1 MILSTIFFL
10 LGALIFLLGVLIFRE
25 APRQKVNL
33 VVSMMLFFAGFGAV
47 LGASGLLAESQ
58 SLDSRAYAYFVHKF
72 AYLWEFFFP
81 CLLLFALLY
90 PTENK
95 FLSRIPSIG
104 VVIFI
109 PHAFHFL
116 FALVSS
122 QAGSQLEFTPIA
134 DRIPYSRPF
143 LELIAL
149 FWRLIYRWHTSLFS
163 FVNLA
168 FAASSISL
176 LWRGYVRAKSVTL
189 RQQVLVV
196 FFGIGACLGLYGV
209 AVLIPE
215 TFGRAV
221 PLALRSTLL
230 VLSLAIGSSAIA
242 YSVVRYKFLDTRLIA
257 RRSVLYGIVSAIFIG
272 AYLTIIQ
279 QLDRALRGFTG
290 TDTAV
295 FETVFVV
302 LALIMFQ
309 PIIGRLE
316 TYLEEYLMRH
326 RSDYRNVLRRL
337 SRDIVT
343 VLDTD
348 ELSRRLLGSLRET
361 LMANCGMLA
370 VVDKKKQTLR
380 VVDSFGIDKKAL
392 EEEPPAA
399 MLRGIASQTT
409 LLSREEALSLFTGE
423 KEREMMQQYLAAA
436 SASWVL
442 PLVHQEDI
450 LGVLTLGEKVLPTR
464 FHSEDRQLLETLGS
478 QLSVALKNSLLYKE
492 ILGKK
497 LMEEELLFARK
508 IQASFLPREFPVL
521 EKLDLYGKNVPSRFV
536 GGDYFDFIPAGNEKY
551 LIAIADVAGKGVP
564 AALLTSMLQAS
575 LRTQIMDAKPVRQVV
590 VTLNSLVTEMT
601 GPEQFATLFLGQLD
615 TSKMT
620 LTYCNAGH
628 CYPILAGGDGGPR
641 VLSDGDLVLGVLREA
656 SFNEHTV
663 RLSRGELLVLYT
675 DGVTE
680 ASGSEGEEFGEERL
694 IQLLSS
700 LPPSLSAKEVVT
712 SVEKAVLGFTGS
724 GEVSDDMTVLALRV
738 WG

>member
-1 MILSTIFFL
+1 MVLSSIFFL
-10 LGALIFLLGVLIFRE
+10 IGALIFLLGVLIFRE
-25 APRQKVNL
+25 APRQRINL

-47 LGASGLLAESQ
+47 LGASGLLAERQ
-58 SLDSRAYAYFVHKF
+58 SLDSRAYAYFVHTF

-81 CLLLFALLY
+81 FLLLFALLY
-90 PTENK
+90 PTENR
-95 FLSRIPSIG
+95 FLSRMPSIG
-104 VVIFI
+104 FIIFI
-109 PHAFHFL
+109 PHTFHFL

-122 QAGSQLEFTPIA
+122 QAGGQLELTSVA
-134 DRIPYSRPF
+134 ERIPYSRPLF
-143 LELIAL
+143 ELLAL
-149 FWRLIYRWHTSLFS
+149 FWKLVYRWHTSLFS

-176 LWRGYVRAKSVTL
+176 LWRGYVRAKTVTL

-196 FFGIGACLGLYGV
+196 FFGIAVCLGLYGI

-215 TFGRAV
+215 TFGKAV
-221 PLALRSTLL
+221 PLALRSTLM

-257 RRSVLYGIVSAIFIG
+257 RRSVLYGIVSVAFIA
-272 AYLTIIQ
+272 AYLTIIK
-279 QLDRALRGFTG
+279 QLDRALKAFTG

-295 FETVFVV
+295 FETVFLV

-326 RSDYRNVLRRL
+326 RSDYRNILRRL

-348 ELSRRLLGSLRET
+348 ELSRRLLSSLKEA

-370 VVDKKKQTLR
+370 VVDKRKQTLR
-380 VVDSFGIDKKAL
+380 LVDSFGIEKTAL
-392 EEEPPAA
+392 RNEPPAA
-399 MLRGIASQTT
+399 ILTDLASHTS

-423 KEREMMQQYLAAA
+423 KERETMRQFLASA
-436 SASWVL
+436 SASWVI
-442 PLVHQEDI
+442 PLVHHDDI
-450 LGVLTLGEKVLPTR
+450 LGVLTLGEKVLHTR

-492 ILGKK
+492 TLGKR

-508 IQASFLPREFPVL
+508 IQSAFLPREFPIL
-521 EKLDLYGKNVPSRFV
+521 EGFDLYGKNLPSRFV
-536 GGDYFDFIPAGNEKY
+536 GGDYFDFIDAGHDKY
-551 LIAIADVAGKGVP
+551 LIVIADVAGKGVA

-575 LRTQIMDAKPVRQVV
+575 LRTQIMDAKPVKQVV
-590 VTLNSLVTEMT
+590 TTLNSLIAEMT
-601 GPEQFATLFLGQLD
+601 GPEQFATLFLGQID
-615 TSKMT
+615 AAKMT

-628 CYPILAGGDGGPR
+628 CYPILAGGDAGPKL
-641 VLSDGDLVLGVLREA
+641 LSDGDLVLGVLREA
-656 SFNEHTV
+656 SYNEHTV
-663 RLSRGELLVLYT
+663 RLRPGELLVLYT

-680 ASGSEGEEFGEERL
+680 AFGVKAEEFGEERL
-694 IQLLSS
+694 VKLLSHVS
-700 LPPSLSAKEVVT
+700 PSCSAKEVVT
-712 SVEKAVLGFTGS
+712 SIEEAVIEFTGS
-724 GEVSDDMTVLALRV
+724 SELSDDMTVLALKV
-738 WG
+738 LG